1 MSSRTLVLAP
11 TRHLPSRNHH
21 HTSIRPGLTREVDMA
36 AHGSLNNAAD
46 THPGRMT

>member
-1 MSSRTLVLAP
+1 MSSRTLVLGQ

-21 HTSIRPGLTREVDMA
+21 HRSIRPGLTREIDTA
-36 AHGSLNNAAD
+36 AHGGLNKAAD